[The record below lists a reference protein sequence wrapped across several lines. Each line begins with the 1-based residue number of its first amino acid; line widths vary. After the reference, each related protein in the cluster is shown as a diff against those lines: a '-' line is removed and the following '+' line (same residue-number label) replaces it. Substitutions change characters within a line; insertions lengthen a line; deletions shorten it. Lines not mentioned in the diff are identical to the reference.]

1 MSVSEKNKQIIE
13 KLYKSGLSK
22 FKNLNALMDM
32 SIIIK
37 DDDID
42 YAIDQAQVVKKKSA
56 ELSRK
61 DFQFSDLYYKALL
74 FLAPYD
80 FDSYLIYMEKDR
92 QPKKRFYLPRRH
104 VLKTVVSDLQDLED
118 GVIDFLGVSLPP
130 RVGKSTLCIFFM
142 TWQMGKYPDKAN
154 LMSGHSDKL
163 TEGFYTEAL
172 NIITSEE
179 YHWSDVF
186 PDCRVQKTSA
196 KNESINLNTPSRFPT
211 LTCRSIGGTLTGAVE
226 AANLLYSDD
235 LIEDREESLNP
246 ERLEAK
252 YQAYLNQL
260 DDRKLDGCKEL
271 MVGTRWNIYDPLGRI
286 ADDYFDNERYRF
298 RVIPALNEDGESN
311 FVYKYGL
318 GFSTAYYEDK
328 KSKLDDNEWMAKYQG
343 QPYIRE
349 GLLFP
354 KNELQYFTGVLP
366 DGEPD
371 RKIGI
376 CDVAWGGG
384 DSLAMPFA
392 YVYGLSVFIPDVI
405 FNKGDKDVTKP
416 IVIGRT
422 KRHMPNQE
430 RFEANNGGDEYA
442 DDIDRQLREDGIHV
456 NITHKKAP
464 NTASKLSRIIQY
476 APDIKKFYFVDEKHQ
491 TSEYRAFMKEVTMF
505 VQTGKNP
512 HDDAP
517 DSLAQLAAFLNEN
530 SLKAQTMS
538 RAELGI

>member
-1 MSVSEKNKQIIE
+1 MAVSDRSRGIVE
-13 KLYKSGLSK
+13 KLHRAGLDNY
-22 FKNLNALMDM
+22 KNLNALMDAA
-32 SIIIK
+32 IIIK
-37 DDDID
+37 DEDLEF
-42 YAIDQAQVVKKKSA
+42 ALEQAQVVKKKA
-56 ELSRK
+56 AALSRS
-61 DFQFSDLYYKALL
+61 DFRFRDLYYRALL

-80 FDSYLIYMEKDR
+80 YDSYLIYMEKDR
-92 QPKKRFYLPRRH
+92 APEKRFYLPRRH
-104 VLKTVVSDLQDLED
+104 VLKTVVADLQDLED

-163 TEGFYTEAL
+163 TEGFYTEAY
-172 NIITSEE
+172 NIIASEE

-186 PDCRVQKTSA
+186 PECKVQKTSA

-271 MVGTRWNIYDPLGRI
+271 MVGTRWNVYDPLGRI
-286 ADDYFDNERYRF
+286 ADDYFDNDRYRF
-298 RVIPALNEDGESN
+298 RVIPALNDDGESN
-311 FVYKYGL
+311 FVYQYGL
-318 GFSTAYYEDK
+318 GFSTGYYEDK

-343 QPYIRE
+343 NPYIRE

-354 KNELQYFTGVLP
+354 KDELQYFNGVLP
-366 DGEPD
+366 GIEPD

-384 DSLAMPFA
+384 DSLSMPFA
-392 YVYGLSVFIPDVI
+392 YIYGDEVYIPDVI

-416 IVIGRT
+416 VVVGRT
-422 KRHMPNQE
+422 MKHMPQQE

-442 DDIDRQLREDGIHV
+442 DDIDRWLRNEGVHI
-456 NITHKKAP
+456 NITHRKAP
-464 NTASKLSRIIQY
+464 NTSSKLARIIQY
-476 APDIKKFYFVDEKHQ
+476 TPDIKRFHFVDEKHQ
-491 TSEYRAFMKEVTMF
+491 TKEYKAFMKELTTF

-512 HDDAP
+512 NDDAP
-517 DSLAQLAAFLNEN
+517 DSLAQLAAFLND
-530 SLKAQTMS
+530 SAGTVKIMS
-538 RAELGI
+538 RSELGI